1 MFRDDWLLRVIRDVV
16 DALARILKKKE
27 EGKYEEALEDVR
39 DALGKLL
46 GPNAKLVGILD
57 AATLAHMCP
66 NAETVRALAELR
78 REEADVLER
87 QGDEAGSKKAARH
100 ALALYDIALDRA
112 EGKMDDDPGVDAAL
126 DWLEARV

>member
-1 MFRDDWLLRVIRDVV
+1 MFRDDWLLRVIKEVA

-27 EGKYEEALEDVR
+27 EGQHEEALEDVR

-46 GPNAKLVGILD
+46 GPNAKLVDVID

-78 REEADVLER
+78 REEADLLER
-87 QGDEAGSKKAARH
+87 MGDGAGARKVARN
-100 ALALYDIALDRA
+100 ALALYDIALERA
-112 EGKMDDDPGVDAAL
+112 EGKMDDDPAVDAAL